1 MAKLIF
7 LIALVAVGYI
17 GYHLYGKSL
26 IRKGPSAWIK
36 PALAILIVLLLLA
49 VATGRA
55 NAIFAVIGA
64 AIAAIWRM
72 APLLLRF
79 APQLSGI
86 FKQFTG
92 HGSSAQ
98 ADSRVRTQTLIMT
111 LDHESGEF
119 DGKITEGEFTGRTLS
134 SLGKAETQ
142 AFAEFCRQHDPEAL
156 KLISAFVAR
165 YHPDWQ
171 VGSQSPPQSGS
182 ADMSTEEALSI
193 LGLDASASED
203 DIVLAHRR
211 LMVKLHPD
219 KGGNDYLATKINQ
232 AKDYLIKQK
241 QADR

>member
-7 LIALVAVGYI
+7 LIALVAVAYI
-17 GYHLYGKSL
+17 GYHLYGKTL

-36 PALAILIVLLLLA
+36 PALAVLIVLLLLA

-72 APLLLRF
+72 APLILRF
-79 APQLSGI
+79 APQLSGL

-92 HGSSAQ
+92 RTSSAH
-98 ADSRVRTQTLIMT
+98 ADSSVRTRSLIMS
-111 LDHESGEF
+111 LDHDSGEF
-119 DGKITEGEFTGRTLS
+119 DGNITQGEYSGRSLS
-134 SLGKAETQ
+134 SLSRAELQ
-142 AFAEFCRQHDPEAL
+142 RFADFCRQQDPEAL
-156 KLISAFVAR
+156 KLIAAFVSR

-171 VGSQSPPQSGS
+171 AGPQPPPPNID

-193 LGLDASASED
+193 LGLDENASED

-219 KGGNDYLATKINQ
+219 KGGNDYLASKINQ
-232 AKDYLIKQK
+232 AKDHLIKQR
-241 QADR
+241 QS